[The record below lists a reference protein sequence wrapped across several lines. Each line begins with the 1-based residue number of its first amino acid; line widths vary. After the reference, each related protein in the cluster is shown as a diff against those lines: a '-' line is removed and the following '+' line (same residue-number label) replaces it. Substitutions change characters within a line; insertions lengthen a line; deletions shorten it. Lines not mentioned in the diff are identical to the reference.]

1 MKRIAASFM
10 VMGSFACSGC
20 LPGDTRPEP
29 AHIFV
34 TAEASPATVNGFTTD
49 DGWDVHFEKLLTALG
64 NVQLEGDACNNYANA
79 GYDRLFDFTVPGNR
93 KLGEVY
99 GLAECELRFRLR
111 SPSDDSILENG
122 TTPAERDFMREI
134 DIKDPT
140 QIPQDGPLPRT
151 ALYVRGWATRGA
163 ETKRFEWKFVGRY
176 TLTDCA
182 NIDDGTKNTL
192 FQLKGG
198 DSHRSVISFHGEDL
212 FRLVK
217 AERALNFNLFAA
229 ADLDG
234 NGDIL
239 MGEMLGYVLPAP
251 FTSMS
256 GLEIGLGSYLLENVL
271 PRLPYFDGNPCA
283 AFQEMRGPGGGGG
296 PF

>member
-1 MKRIAASFM
+1 MKRIAASF
-10 VMGSFACSGC
+10 VVLGAVVCQGC

-34 TAEASPATVNGFTTD
+34 SAEASSASVDGFTTD
-49 DGWDVHFEKLLTALG
+49 DGWDVHLDKMLTALG
-64 NVQLEGDACNNYANA
+64 NVQLVGDACNNYANA

-99 GLAECELRFRLR
+99 GLDACELRFRLR

-122 TTPAERDFMREI
+122 TTAADREFMRQI
-134 DIKDPT
+134 DIEDPT

-151 ALYVRGWATRGA
+151 VLYVRGTATKGA
-163 ETKRFEWKFVGRY
+163 EAKRFDWKFVGRY

-182 NIDDGTKNTL
+182 NIDDGTKNTFFHL
-192 FQLKGG
+192 AGG
-198 DSHRSVISFHGEDL
+198 DSYRPVISFHGEDL

-217 AERALNFNLFAA
+217 EERTTNFGLFVA

-234 NGDIL
+234 NGDIQMPEL
-239 MGEMLGYVLPAP
+239 AGYMLPPPYKGAD
-251 FTSMS
+251 
-256 GLEIGLGSYLLENVL
+256 GAEISFESHLLNDVL
-271 PRLPYFDGNPCA
+271 PRLSYFDGNPCA
-283 AFQEMRGPGGGGG
+283 AFAEMRGPGGGG

>member
-1 MKRIAASFM
+1 MKRIASSLAVLGAM
-10 VMGSFACSGC
+10 VCQGC

-29 AHIFV
+29 AHLFV
-34 TAEASPATVNGFTTD
+34 TAEASSASVDGFTTD
-49 DGWDVHFEKLLTALG
+49 DGWNIHFDKVLTALG
-64 NVQLEGDACNNYANA
+64 NVQLVGDACNNYANA

-99 GLAECELRFRLR
+99 GLEACELRFRLR

-122 TTPAERDFMREI
+122 TTAADREFMRQI
-134 DIKDPT
+134 DMPAPP
-140 QIPQDGPLPRT
+140 QIPQEGPLPRT
-151 ALYVRGWATRGA
+151 VLYVRGSATKGA

-182 NIDDGTKNTL
+182 NIDDGTKNTFFHL
-192 FQLKGG
+192 NGG
-198 DSHRSVISFHGEDL
+198 DSYRPVISFHAEDL

-217 AERALNFNLFAA
+217 EERTLNFGLFAA

-234 NGDIL
+234 NGDIRMAEL
-239 MGEMLGYVLPAP
+239 LGYVLPPP
-251 FTSMS
+251 FKGMS
-256 GLEIGLGSYLLENVL
+256 GSEIVFGSYLLEDVL

-283 AFQEMRGPGGGGG
+283 AFAEKGPGPGDG